1 MKVVKRTC
9 PWCGQENSVEMTDE
23 QYDEYTTGASTIQR
37 IFPELTPATR
47 EILITGICGKCWD
60 KYLG

>member
-1 MKVVKRTC
+1 MKVVKRIC

-23 QYDEYTTGASTIQR
+23 QYKKYTSGDETIQR

-60 KYLG
+60 KYL